1 MGCTPTSGSTFA
13 IGTTVV
19 QCNSSDGNG
28 NSSSTSFSVQVR
40 DTTNPTISNV
50 PDPIF
55 ADATSPSG
63 AVVGYSAPS
72 ATDLGAPASINCVPA
87 SGSTFPVGPTTVTCT
102 ANDGR
107 GNTSS
112 AQFNVNIAPFDAT
125 PPVISVPADITREA
139 TSGSGASVSY
149 SVDFSDPDDAVLSSS
164 CTPDSP
170 SVFGLGQTTV
180 NCTATDHHGNTAN
193 KSFKVTVVDTTPPTV
208 GNTPADKTV
217 EASTAGGAAVT
228 FSTPT
233 ATDTVDGSVT
243 PTCTPASNSVF
254 PVGTTT
260 VNCTATDA
268 HNNSATKSFHVTV
281 QDTLPPV
288 FGAAPVVNADVSP
301 GGSSVVTF
309 AKPIATDA
317 VDGDRPVTCAPASG
331 SSFPIGTTQVT
342 CRASD
347 LSGHEATKTFNV
359 VVTDRTPPLIT
370 VPANI
375 TAEATGLSG
384 RAVTY
389 TFSAS
394 DPDDAVSTSSCTPA
408 SGSSSPSALRQ

>member
-1 MGCTPTSGSTFA
+1 MA
-13 IGTTVV
+13 
-19 QCNSSDGNG
+19 
-28 NSSSTSFSVQVR
+28 R
-40 DTTNPTISNV
+40 
-50 PDPIF
+50 
-55 ADATSPSG
+55 
-63 AVVGYSAPS
+63 
-72 ATDLGAPASINCVPA
+72 L
-87 SGSTFPVGPTTVTCT
+87 
-102 ANDGR
+102 R
-107 GNTSS
+107 
-112 AQFNVNIAPFDAT
+112 
-125 PPVISVPADITREA
+125 R
-139 TSGSGASVSY
+139 
-149 SVDFSDPDDAVLSSS
+149 
-164 CTPDSP
+164 
-170 SVFGLGQTTV
+170 
-180 NCTATDHHGNTAN
+180 
-193 KSFKVTVVDTTPPTV
+193 
-208 GNTPADKTV
+208 
-217 EASTAGGAAVT
+217 
-228 FSTPT
+228 
-233 ATDTVDGSVT
+233 
-243 PTCTPASNSVF
+243 TCTPASGSVF

-281 QDTLPPV
+281 QDTLAPV
-288 FGAAPVVNADVSP
+288 FGAAPAVNADVLP
-301 GGSSVVTF
+301 GGSAVVTF

-317 VDGDRPVTCAPASG
+317 VDGDRPVTCTPASG

-408 SGSSSPSALRQ
+408 SGSTFAVGVTTVTCNATDSHSNSASKSFTVTITDTTPPTLSNVPADITVEANGPSGSKVNFLSPTAVDLVNGPIAGVPCSPLSASTFPIGSTTVTCSATDSHGNVGTGVVQGQRRRHEPRRR